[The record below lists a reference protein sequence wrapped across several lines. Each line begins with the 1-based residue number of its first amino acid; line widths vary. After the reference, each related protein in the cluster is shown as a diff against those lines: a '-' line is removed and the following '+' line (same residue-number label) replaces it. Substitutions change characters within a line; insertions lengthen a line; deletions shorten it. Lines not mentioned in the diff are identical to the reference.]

1 MGIEKTSYG
10 TMPNGRA
17 IDLYTLT
24 CGGAVRVQLINYGAI
39 LLGVEAPDRDGKTA
53 DVTLGHAT
61 LDGWLKNPGYFGA
74 TVGRYGNRIA
84 KGRFT
89 LDGKTYV
96 LATNNGENHLHGGV
110 AGFSKKLWAAEPVK
124 AADAASVRFAYLSP
138 DGEEGYP
145 GNLNTAVVYTLT
157 GAGELRIEFTATTD
171 KPTVINLVNHTYW
184 NLAGAGD
191 CLDHILMLSADRYT
205 AVDAAL
211 IPTGEIAAVAG
222 TPLDFTTPTRIGERI
237 GQAPGGYDH
246 NFVVRGTAGEVRLA
260 ARVVDPKSG
269 RTMELY
275 TDQPGVQFYSGNF
288 LKAVPGRGGA
298 VYGPNAGF
306 CLETQ
311 RFPDSPNRA
320 NFPSAVLRP
329 GQTYKHIMIHKFT
342 AK

>member
-1 MGIEKTSYG
+1 MAIEKTPYG
-10 TMPNGRA
+10 STPSGRT
-17 IDLYTLT
+17 IDLYTLSA
-24 CGGAVRVQLINYGAI
+24 GAMRASLITYGATLI
-39 LLGVEAPDRDGKTA
+39 GLETPDRSGRTA

-61 LDGWLKNPGYFGA
+61 VEGWLKNQGFFGA

-89 LDGKTYV
+89 LDGKNYV

-110 AGFSKKLWAAEPVK
+110 VGFTKKLWTAEPV
-124 AADAASVRFAYLSP
+124 ASADGEAVRFAYTSP

-145 GNLNTAVVYTLT
+145 GNLAATVVYTLT
-157 GAGELRIEFTATTD
+157 QAGELRIEMTATTD

-184 NLAGAGD
+184 NLAGSGD
-191 CLDHILMLSADRYT
+191 CLNHMLMLSADRYT
-205 AVDAAL
+205 VVGAGL
-211 IPTGEIAAVAG
+211 IPTGEIADVRG
-222 TPLDFTTPTRIGERI
+222 TPLDFTAPTRIGERI
-237 GQAPGGYDH
+237 GQVEGGYDH

-260 ARVVDPKSG
+260 ARADDPASG
-269 RTMELY
+269 RALELH

-288 LKAVPGRGGA
+288 LASVPGRGGA
-298 VYGPNAGF
+298 VYGKHAGF

-311 RFPDSPNRA
+311 RFPDSPNHE

-329 GQTYKHIMIHKFT
+329 GQTYRHTMILKFS